1 MKEKKNKNTEAAE
14 QEIKNTEEAGN
25 KKPEQ
30 SDKKPSASADSTKYK
45 YLIKN
50 REVRKHT
57 RHRKIVLTLMVFL
70 GVTILLGGTV
80 YGIIS
85 FLNYNNFQVL
95 IDKEGM
101 NILSL
106 SNRLDFTN
114 PSEVLALGGP
124 KYMDNI
130 TLMDIYYLLPE
141 FEAHEGSYGEAD
153 TSKYIAATFYLKNIT
168 DKDRIYREAVVIS
181 DITKNVDD
189 ALRVMI
195 VRDGE
200 RTVYAKPKPDQTP
213 EEVVPGQFF
222 TKEGIPDIRG
232 EVWMSEPFISP
243 RHVCYNTGLPL
254 AAGQVVKYTVVI
266 WLEGWDEECVDAI
279 LGGTIKLELQFAQH
293 S

>member
-1 MKEKKNKNTEAAE
+1 MKEKKNKNREVAE
-14 QEIKNTEEAGN
+14 QETNTEAPTN
-25 KKPEQ
+25 KPSAEP
-30 SDKKPSASADSTKYK
+30 DKKPSASDSTKYK

-57 RHRKIVLTLMVFL
+57 RHRKIVLILLVFL
-70 GVTILLGGTV
+70 GITILLGGTV
-80 YGIIS
+80 YGVIS

-106 SNRLDFTN
+106 SNRFDFSE

-130 TLMDIYYLLPE
+130 TLMDIYYLLPK
-141 FEAHEGSYGEAD
+141 FEAHEGAYGDGE
-153 TSKYIAATFYLKNIT
+153 TNKYIAATFFLKNIT
-168 DKDRIYREAVVIS
+168 DKDRIYREAIVIS

-195 VRDGE
+195 IKNGE
-200 RTVYAKPKPDQTP
+200 RIVYAKPKPDQTP

-222 TKEGIPDIRG
+222 TKAGIPDERG
-232 EVWMSEPFISP
+232 VPWMAEPFISP
-243 RHVCYNTGLPL
+243 RHVCYNTGLSL